1 MHYGVKYLNS
11 DVLEFT
17 VLPVLEGGTAYNINL
32 VGAQAVK
39 LKQDLS
45 ALPEGALQVFS
56 FEDDNPGMLGFTL
69 YKDMNEPP
77 TAHYQLDGEAA
88 EKLRSSLSSA
98 ASYLFNNRFSTCS
111 SEKH

>member
-17 VLPVLEGGTAYNINL
+17 ILSVLEGGPAYNINL
-32 VGAQAVK
+32 AGVQAAK

-56 FEDDNPGMLGFTL
+56 FEDDNPDLEFTL
-69 YKDMNEPP
+69 YKDLNEPP

-98 ASYLFNNRFSTCS
+98 ASYLFKHRFSTCS
-111 SEKH
+111 SERH